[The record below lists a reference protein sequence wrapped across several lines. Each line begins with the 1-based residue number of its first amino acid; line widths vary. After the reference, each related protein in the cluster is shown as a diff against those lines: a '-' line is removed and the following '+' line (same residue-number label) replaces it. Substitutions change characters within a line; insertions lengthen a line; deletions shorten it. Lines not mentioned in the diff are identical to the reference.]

1 MFKIN
6 DLIIIC
12 IVIYGL
18 FCINNNYNNN
28 NNNIIETKKVNDL
41 IIFKNNNEDDIIA
54 EVNDFE
60 NNQKITDYDIKY
72 IVNQKK
78 DFVNNEE
85 RLDTEFNT
93 NLPIDIPRPGTLPEQ
108 PITSKRLEQFKGKT
122 IREVYNS
129 LIPDYRQNL
138 DVLEGSNISG
148 NVSMIAENN
157 KIEHFDTTYS
167 DSTIDFNY
175 LQENFTQF

>member
-1 MFKIN
+1 MFKLN

-18 FCINNNYNNN
+18 FCINNNYNKN
-28 NNNIIETKKVNDL
+28 VNQDEVNKL
-41 IIFKNNNEDDIIA
+41 IAFKNSNEDDIIA

-72 IVNQKK
+72 IVDQKK

-85 RLDTEFNT
+85 RLDTEYDT
-93 NLPIDIPRPGTLPEQ
+93 SLPIDLPRPGTLPEQ
-108 PITSKRLEQFKGKT
+108 PITSKRLEQFNGKT

>member
-1 MFKIN
+1 MFKLN

-18 FCINNNYNNN
+18 FCINNNYNKD
-28 NNNIIETKKVNDL
+28 IKEVDVNKL
-41 IIFKNNNEDDIIA
+41 IAFKNNNDENIMA

-72 IVNQKK
+72 IVDQKK
-78 DFVNNEE
+78 DFINNEDILE
-85 RLDTEFNT
+85 TEYDTS
-93 NLPIDIPRPGTLPEQ
+93 LPIDLPRPGTLPEQ
-108 PITSKRLEQFKGKT
+108 PITSKRLEQFNGKT
-122 IREVYNS
+122 IKEVYNS
-129 LIPDYRQNL
+129 LIPDYSQHL

-175 LQENFTQF
+175 LQKNFTQF

>member
-1 MFKIN
+1 MFKLN

-18 FCINNNYNNN
+18 FCINNNYNKN
-28 NNNIIETKKVNDL
+28 VNKDEVNKL
-41 IIFKNNNEDDIIA
+41 IAFKNSNEDDIIA

-72 IVNQKK
+72 IVDQKK

-85 RLDTEFNT
+85 RLDTKYDT
-93 NLPIDIPRPGTLPEQ
+93 SLSIDLPRPGTLPEQ
-108 PITSKRLEQFKGKT
+108 PITSKKLEQFNGKT
-122 IREVYNS
+122 IREVYNN
-129 LIPDYRQNL
+129 LIPDYSQNL

-157 KIEHFDTTYS
+157 KVEHFDTTYS

>member
-1 MFKIN
+1 MFKLN

-18 FCINNNYNNN
+18 FCINNNYNKN
-28 NNNIIETKKVNDL
+28 VNKDEVNKL
-41 IIFKNNNEDDIIA
+41 IAFKNSNEDDIIA

-72 IVNQKK
+72 IVDQKK

-85 RLDTEFNT
+85 RLDTEYDT
-93 NLPIDIPRPGTLPEQ
+93 SLPIDLPRPGTLPEQ
-108 PITSKRLEQFKGKT
+108 PITSKRLEQFNGKT

-157 KIEHFDTTYS
+157 KVEHFDTTYS